1 MNPLN
6 EKKGIFFLVL
16 ACLGQVFLV
25 LSCTLWRGIILHPV
39 PWKCPPLER
48 DYWFW
53 LLDEYVPPVP
63 YEDQLTS
70 LYYNLAPLLRVLLIV
85 GLVWLFWRVYRKSR
99 RGLAW
104 FFGLLALSAV
114 VFLLLVAWLQQ
125 YGQPYYLYMDV
136 ASDTWLLALDVLIL
150 SLVPLLDARR
160 HRTAVEMPPV

>member
-25 LSCTLWRGIILHPV
+25 LSCTLWRGVILLPV
-39 PWKCPPLER
+39 PWKCPPLGRE
-48 DYWFW
+48 YWFW

-70 LYYNLAPLLRVLLIV
+70 LYYNLAPLLRLLLIV

-150 SLVPLLDARR
+150 SLVPLRDARR